1 MSPASLALALFLF
14 VACCTGTLTGSAAAS
29 IKFPYASVDG
39 PARYAGWVPTYTA
52 AAAQSDLHRV
62 TLYLTPSNPALLD
75 VPPLPSLSLGEKI
88 CRINLKRFSTFI
100 SFPNKLQDMFWAV
113 SDPES
118 PQYGTS
124 SFTL

>member
-14 VACCTGTLTGSAAAS
+14 VACTGTLTASTAAAS

-62 TLYLTPSNPALLD
+62 ILYLTPSNPALLD
-75 VPPLPSLSLGEKI
+75 VPTPNLFLSWRKD
-88 CRINLKRFSTFI
+88 
-100 SFPNKLQDMFWAV
+100 LQN
-113 SDPES
+113 
-118 PQYGTS
+118 
-124 SFTL
+124 

>member
-1 MSPASLALALFLF
+1 MIPASLALALFLF
-14 VACCTGTLTGSAAAS
+14 IACSGPLTGSVAAS
-29 IKFPYASVDG
+29 IKFPYASLEG
-39 PARYAGWVPTYTA
+39 PARYAGWVPTYT
-52 AAAQSDLHRV
+52 AAQSDLHRV